1 MTDLILVL
9 GDQLSPHLSSL
20 QASPN
25 AHVVMAEL
33 YDEATYVAHHQ
44 QKLTLVFS
52 AMRHFAESLR
62 EQGREVTYFAYGERP
77 ELKSFT
83 DVLAHMLARH
93 DYARVFVTEA
103 GEHRLTRQFAD
114 WSTQFDLAVHV
125 LPDTRFLASH
135 EMFETWGS
143 GKKQLRMEFFY
154 REMRRK
160 TGLLMDDK
168 DPLGGQWNYDAENRK
183 KLPKGHALPARP
195 SATPDAITLEVMA
208 LVKQHFGTGDEAHF
222 GTLEGFGWPVTAA
235 EAQAHFED
243 FLDHCLPHFGD
254 YQDAMKSG
262 ETFMYHA
269 LIATSLNLGLLD
281 PLEVCRAAEARL
293 TNQQAPLNAVEGFIR
308 QILGWRE
315 YIRGIYWLKMPD
327 YEQEN
332 FFGHDRALP
341 DFFYS
346 GDTDM
351 ACLREAVEASKTH
364 AYAHHIQRLM
374 ITGNFALLAGLAPE
388 AVNRWYME
396 VYADAYQWVQ
406 LPNTHGM
413 ALFADG
419 GLVASKPYVSSGAY
433 IHRMSDYCKDC
444 RYQVKQPNG
453 DDACPFNYLYW
464 DFMMRHADTL
474 SKNPRMGM
482 VYRNLEKMDEAK
494 KSAAKASATKF
505 LEALK

>member
-1 MTDLILVL
+1 
-9 GDQLSPHLSSL
+9 
-20 QASPN
+20 
-25 AHVVMAEL
+25 
-33 YDEATYVAHHQ
+33 
-44 QKLTLVFS
+44 
-52 AMRHFAESLR
+52 MRHFAESLR

-83 DVLAHMLARH
+83 DVLAHMLARR

-135 EMFETWGS
+135 EMFETWAS

-183 KLPKGHALPARP
+183 KLPKGRALPARP